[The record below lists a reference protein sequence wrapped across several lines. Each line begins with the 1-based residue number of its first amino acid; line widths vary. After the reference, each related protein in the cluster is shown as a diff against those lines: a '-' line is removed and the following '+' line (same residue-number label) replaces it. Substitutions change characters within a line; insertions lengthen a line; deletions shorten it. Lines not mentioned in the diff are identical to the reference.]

1 VLIGRREML
10 NAANGF
16 LENGPKVID
25 ADFSGRRRMHARI
38 YSIRISRLVRR
49 AVTGALL
56 ALGGCVPNNYFAD
69 LAGSSL
75 SAVASVL
82 LSDAV
87 NFLIPPP

>member
-1 VLIGRREML
+1 
-10 NAANGF
+10 
-16 LENGPKVID
+16 
-25 ADFSGRRRMHARI
+25 MHAQT
-38 YSIRISRLVRR
+38 YSIRISRLVRS

-56 ALGGCVPNNYFAD
+56 TLGGCLPSNYFAD